1 MQEAI
6 AEANAEQ
13 PSEHTANESKDS
25 DEDEWEEETRYIVL
39 DLGTEVTSE
48 TVQAAAASHEG
59 VSIVGLDSSAPHL
72 RVGNLVFR
80 GTLDRTLGTDLIF
93 ATSKHD
99 DARPQRAPRGPLP
112 LSTDLNRPGIDMTF
126 VGQSTVRA
134 KFTRV
139 SLERRQPPGDM
150 MDVDAPSAESA
161 APEKSAN

>member
-6 AEANAEQ
+6 AEADAEQ

-99 DARPQRAPRGPLP
+99 DARPQRNVTWKSGRGSMGVLTCS
-112 LSTDLNRPGIDMTF
+112 LLKAHHEDRYLFLQISTAQGSI
-126 VGQSTVRA
+126 
-134 KFTRV
+134 
-139 SLERRQPPGDM
+139 
-150 MDVDAPSAESA
+150 
-161 APEKSAN
+161 